1 MGISTVSKPLTAMTA
16 TIQFGGHEVGTLQN
30 VSWDE
35 NTNIIRVPAIGSA
48 IDVAHIAGK
57 TEYSLSASRAM
68 LDGDLM
74 VTLMQAT
81 INKTA
86 AADIVDLETL
96 KTALQDTGNSL
107 ISGVKV
113 ANISFDVLIKDLS
126 GNAAFQFEECTM
138 QSKRSR
144 LDANGVIVTEDI
156 TMFSRRKVIISSS
169 ASTIITDVSAT

>member
-16 TIQFGGHEVGTLQN
+16 TIKFGNHEVGTLQN

-35 NTNIIRVPAIGSA
+35 NTNIVRVPAIGSA

-57 TEYSLSASRAM
+57 TEYSITASRAM

-81 INKTA
+81 INKAA
-86 AADIVDLETL
+86 AADIVDLTTL
-96 KTALQDTGNSL
+96 KAAMTNTDNSL
-107 ISGVKV
+107 ISGQKV
-113 ANISFDVLIKDLS
+113 ANITFDVVISDIDS
-126 GNAAFQFEECTM
+126 NTAFQFEECTM

-144 LDANGVIVTEDI
+144 LDANGIIVTEDI
-156 TMFSRRKVIISSS
+156 TMFSRRKVIVSSS
-169 ASTIITDVSAT
+169 ASTIITNVSST